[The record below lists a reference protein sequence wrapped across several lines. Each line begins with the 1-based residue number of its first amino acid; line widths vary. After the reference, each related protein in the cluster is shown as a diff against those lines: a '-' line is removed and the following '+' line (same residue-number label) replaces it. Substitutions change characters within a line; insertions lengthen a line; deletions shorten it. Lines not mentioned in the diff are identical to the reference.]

1 MAHRVQDLTLSLLWC
16 WLDPWPG
23 NFCMAQVWQK
33 KKRKNKSTWEM
44 NYSVPHQVLHC
55 LYPSSTHAGDVQT
68 SPVTELTLSHSN
80 SFHIF
85 GLLTGRC
92 GIGDKEHGLWTP
104 EVLALPLTNLCD
116 IGQVS

>member
-1 MAHRVQDLTLSLLWC
+1 
-16 WLDPWPG
+16 
-23 NFCMAQVWQK
+23 
-33 KKRKNKSTWEM
+33 M